1 MTSPLLSTEETS
13 AVLSIVKI
21 GDWVIGISLV
31 SVSGVDSVESA
42 VTVLV
47 KLPPAS
53 ISDWVT
59 VWLQE

>member
-1 MTSPLLSTEETS
+1 MTSPAWSTEETS
-13 AVLSIVKI
+13 ADLSIVKA

-31 SVSGVDSVESA
+31 SVSGADSVESA

>member
-1 MTSPLLSTEETS
+1 MK
-13 AVLSIVKI
+13 A

-31 SVSGVDSVESA
+31 SVSGADSVESA
-42 VTVLV
+42 VTMLV
-47 KLPPAS
+47 NLTPAS